1 MPLGYDQYTGIQYG
15 NDDLVLNIVDYMLD
29 DIGLMQTR
37 TRDVKLRLL
46 DGEKIVAE
54 ANYWKFLNVALPEL
68 VLALAALIFF
78 LQRKR
83 RYARR

>member
-1 MPLGYDQYTGIQYG
+1 
-15 NDDLVLNIVDYMLD
+15 
-29 DIGLMQTR
+29 
-37 TRDVKLRLL
+37 LRLL

-78 LQRKR
+78 LARKR

>member
-1 MPLGYDQYTGIQYG
+1 
-15 NDDLVLNIVDYMLD
+15 
-29 DIGLMQTR
+29 
-37 TRDVKLRLL
+37 
-46 DGEKIVAE
+46 
-54 ANYWKFLNVALPEL
+54 VALPEL